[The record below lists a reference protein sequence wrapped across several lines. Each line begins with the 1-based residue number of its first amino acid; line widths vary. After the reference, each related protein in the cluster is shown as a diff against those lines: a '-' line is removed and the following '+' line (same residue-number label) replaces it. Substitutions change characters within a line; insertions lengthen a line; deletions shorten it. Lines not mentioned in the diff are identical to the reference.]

1 MRPFAIGIQV
11 ESNYVELLVQEFK
24 IDGGLHY
31 QCTVG
36 SSIVFWIE
44 RDPSGR
50 WMQLDGTV
58 NPLTSII
65 GEKIEQHGQGRQ
77 GA

>member
-1 MRPFAIGIQV
+1 MRPFAVGIQV
-11 ESNYVELLVQEFK
+11 EDKYVELLIQEFNK
-24 IDGGLHY
+24 DHTLHY

-44 RDPSGR
+44 RDPNGR
-50 WMQLDGTV
+50 WRQLDGTL

-65 GEKIEQHGQGRQ
+65 GKKIEQYKERM
-77 GA
+77 